1 MAKKNDFYI
10 TLSKYARQKM
20 GGGEGTV
27 EYADVFQHVLSI
39 HSEVSEQASRISP
52 HCAWRL
58 DCGGDSLNLLSG
70 RPSYRPK
77 PNHRFQ
83 RFRFRATVRLPVV
96 DLIVSAKRFCYTRR
110 QGSRVLARHAKG
122 HWFESSTA
130 HHLVDV
136 FGPRPHLDASRL
148 TEGRSSHC
156 SSGF

>member
-10 TLSKYARQKM
+10 TLLKYARHKM
-20 GGGEGTV
+20 GVGELTV

-58 DCGGDSLNLLSG
+58 DRGGDSLNLLSG
-70 RPSYRPK
+70 RPSHRPK

-83 RFRFRATVRLPVV
+83 GILFRATVRLPVV

-110 QGSRVLARHAKG
+110 QSSLVLAQYARG
-122 HWFESSTA
+122 HWFESSTG
-130 HHLVDV
+130 HQLVDV
-136 FGPRPHLDASRL
+136 FGPQLHLDASRL
-148 TEGRSSHC
+148 TAGQSSHC